1 MSTIEINKIA
11 GAILM
16 AILIA
21 LGLSFIVELTTAG
34 HKDEAEPVFTVDA
47 PDTEPTPIE
56 TAGEDGESLVAL
68 LEAADVAKGEKAF
81 KQCTA
86 CHSPEAG
93 AGHKIGPNLWGVVGA
108 LKARHGDFGYS
119 GVLSDLGG
127 WWTFGS
133 LDDFLT
139 NPKNYAPGNKMAF
152 AGVKSA
158 EKRAALLVYLRS
170 LSDDPVPLPTSEIEA
185 EEGATKST
193 IAKMAREGRQAAEAA
208 VDATVEMTEQ
218 AAEATAEMAEDAME
232 SAEEMAAVA
241 AEKTEEMTEAASEM
255 AAEASEAAGEMA
267 EDAGEMAADAA
278 AAVGAA
284 VSDLVDRIANAD
296 LSAGE
301 KIFKKCKACHSTEQ
315 GGKHKI
321 GPNLWDIVGGPQAGH
336 DDFKYSANFSQL
348 GGDWDYDALDA
359 FFTKPADYVKGT
371 KMAFAGIKD
380 EGQRAEVIAYL
391 RSLSDAPAPLE

>member
-11 GAILM
+11 GAVLM

-34 HKDEAEPVFTVDA
+34 HQDEAEPVFTVDT
-47 PDTEPTPIE
+47 PETEPTPIE

-68 LEAADVAKGEKAF
+68 LAAADVAKGEKAF

-108 LKARHGDFGYS
+108 LKARHEDFGYS
-119 GVLSDLGG
+119 GVLTDLGG

-133 LDDFLT
+133 LDDYLT
-139 NPKNYAPGNKMAF
+139 NPRAYAPGNKMAF

-158 EKRAALLVYLRS
+158 EKRAALLIYLRS

-218 AAEATAEMAEDAME
+218 AAEATAEMAEDA
-232 SAEEMAAVA
+232 
-241 AEKTEEMTEAASEM
+241 SEM
-255 AAEASEAAGEMA
+255 AADASEV
-267 EDAGEMAADAA
+267 AGEMAADAA
-278 AAVGAA
+278 AAVGAV

-321 GPNLWDIVGGPQAGH
+321 GPNLWDIVGGPQARH

-348 GGDWDYDALDA
+348 GGEWDYDALDA